1 MWLIVTSKTVHP
13 WDVIQPEERR
23 RKSFFTVIDLHH
35 LFHHRFMFMVSF
47 LSFSSL
53 SCSFVPSFAS
63 FPFLL
68 PPLPPHHSP
77 LLSCF
82 RSLALELPRLLLL
95 ELGGRGLGAF
105 GCWSCCCV
113 HFCNMTVKA
122 GRAEQ
127 IISLLCWSEFHYFR
141 LQIFI

>member
-1 MWLIVTSKTVHP
+1 MIDSHLQDPPSPGRHRTWREKEEVALYSHWPPSSFPSLVH
-13 WDVIQPEERR
+13 VCGVF
-23 RKSFFTVIDLHH
+23 SFFFLPFLVL
-35 LFHHRFMFMVSF
+35 LF
-47 LSFSSL
+47 L
-53 SCSFVPSFAS
+53 PSPS

-68 PPLPPHHSP
+68 PPLPPPHSP

-95 ELGGRGLGAF
+95 ELGRRGLGAF

-113 HFCNMTVKA
+113 HFCNMKIKA
-122 GRAEQ
+122 GRVER